1 MAIGRVPIANSPS
14 FLYVLPMPRRA
25 MSLLIALL
33 VVPIC
38 ISHAQQPVVV
48 RAARMVDVAR
58 GELVAPAVIVVS
70 NGKIVSVGSGGVPAG
85 ARTID
90 LGDLT
95 LLPGLIDAH
104 THLTADME
112 GDWVTR
118 SVKDLPA
125 DAALRG
131 ARNARKTLLAGFT
144 TVRDVGSVGFAD
156 VSLMKA
162 IDAGMVEGPRIF
174 PVANAIG
181 ITGGHCDDTGWA
193 PGVNERGPKDG
204 VADGVDEAVK
214 AVRYQIKHGAKVIKV
229 CATAGVFS
237 YDATVGAQQLSDA
250 ELQAIVQEAARH
262 GLKVAAHAHG
272 TEGIKAAVRAG
283 VASIEHGSMIDDEA
297 AELMKRRGT
306 YLVPTAYLLG
316 TFKFE
321 SLPPPI
327 AAKARQVIPLARES
341 HRRAIRAG
349 VKIAFGTDAAVYPHG
364 DNAREFAVYV
374 GYGMRPADAI
384 RTATVNAAD
393 LLGVT
398 DRGIIAPGKL
408 ADLIAVRGNPL
419 EDVRVL
425 EQVPWVMKGGEVV
438 KGAGKQESGD
448 AGK

>member
-1 MAIGRVPIANSPS
+1 
-14 FLYVLPMPRRA
+14 
-25 MSLLIALL
+25 
-33 VVPIC
+33 
-38 ISHAQQPVVV
+38 
-48 RAARMVDVAR
+48 
-58 GELVAPAVIVVS
+58 
-70 NGKIVSVGSGGVPAG
+70 
-85 ARTID
+85 
-90 LGDLT
+90 
-95 LLPGLIDAH
+95 
-104 THLTADME
+104 
-112 GDWVTR
+112 
-118 SVKDLPA
+118 
-125 DAALRG
+125 
-131 ARNARKTLLAGFT
+131 
-144 TVRDVGSVGFAD
+144 VGFAD

-229 CATAGVFS
+229 CATAGVLSF
-237 YDATVGAQQLSDA
+237 DATLGAQQLSDA
-250 ELQAIVQEAARH
+250 ELQAIVQEATRH

-283 VASIEHGSMIDDEA
+283 VASIEHGSMLDDQAID
-297 AELMKRRGT
+297 LMKRNGT
-306 YLVPTAYLLG
+306 YLVPTAYLLT

-327 AAKARQVIPLARES
+327 AAKAKQVIPLAQAS

-398 DRGIIAPGKL
+398 DRGVIAAGKL

>member
-1 MAIGRVPIANSPS
+1 MPVRAASILLSILLSPIFTA
-14 FLYVLPMPRRA
+14 R
-25 MSLLIALL
+25 
-33 VVPIC
+33 
-38 ISHAQQPVVV
+38 AQQPIVV

-58 GELVAPAVIVVS
+58 GELIAPAVVVIAS
-70 NGKIVSVGSGGVPAG
+70 GKIVSIGSGGVPAG
-85 ARTID
+85 ARTVD

-104 THLTADME
+104 THLTYDIS

-118 SVKDLPA
+118 SVRELPA

-131 ARNARKTLLAGFT
+131 ARNARLTLLAGFT

-162 IDAGMVEGPRIF
+162 IDAGFVMGPRMI
-174 PVANAIG
+174 PSAHAIG

-193 PGVNERGPKDG
+193 PGVNELDYRNG

-229 CATAGVFS
+229 CATAGVLSF
-237 YDATVGAQQLSDA
+237 DATLGAQQLSDA
-250 ELQAIVQEAARH
+250 ELQAIVQEANRH

-297 AELMKRRGT
+297 ADLMKRRGT
-306 YLVPTAYLLG
+306 YLVPTAYLLT
-316 TFKFE
+316 TFKFD
-321 SLPPPI
+321 SLPPLI
-327 AAKARQVIPLARES
+327 AAKAKQVVPLAQES

-364 DNAREFAVYV
+364 DNAHEFAVYV

-398 DRGIIAPGKL
+398 DRGVIAPGKL

-425 EQVPWVMKGGEVV
+425 EQVPWVMKDGVVV
-438 KGAGKQESGD
+438 KSP
-448 AGK
+448 

>member
-1 MAIGRVPIANSPS
+1 MR
-14 FLYVLPMPRRA
+14 
-25 MSLLIALL
+25 SLMLALL
-33 VVPIC
+33 FTPLYSAV
-38 ISHAQQPVVV
+38 AQQPVVV

-58 GELVAPAVIVVS
+58 GTLVEPAIVVVS
-70 NGKIVSVGSGGVPAG
+70 NGRVVNIGAGGVPAG
-85 ARTID
+85 AQTID

-95 LLPGLIDAH
+95 LLPGLIDSH
-104 THLTADME
+104 THLTGDLS

-118 SVKDLPA
+118 SVRELPA

-131 ARNARKTLLAGFT
+131 AANAQKTLLAGFT
-144 TVRDVGSVGFAD
+144 TVRDVGAGGFSD

-162 IDAGMVEGPRIF
+162 IDAGFIPGPRMI
-174 PVANAIG
+174 PSAHALG

-193 PGVNERGPKDG
+193 PGINELGPKEGVMDG
-204 VADGVDEAVK
+204 ADEAAK

-229 CATAGVFS
+229 CATAGVLSF
-237 YDATVGAQQLSDA
+237 DATVGAQQLSEA

-262 GLKVAAHAHG
+262 GVKVAAHAHG

-297 AELMKRRGT
+297 ADLMKRRGT

-316 TFKFE
+316 TFTFE

-364 DNAREFAVYV
+364 NNAREFAAYV
-374 GYGMRPADAI
+374 AYGMRPADAL
-384 RTATVNAAD
+384 RTATLNAAD
-393 LLGVT
+393 LLGVS
-398 DRGIIAPGKL
+398 DRGMIAAGKM
-408 ADLIAVRGNPL
+408 ADLIAVKGNPL

-425 EQVPWVMKGGEVV
+425 EKVPWVMKGGVVV
-438 KGAGKQESGD
+438 KQAGK
-448 AGK
+448 

>member
-1 MAIGRVPIANSPS
+1 MH
-14 FLYVLPMPRRA
+14 RRDISA
-25 MSLLIALL
+25 LITLLLA
-33 VVPIC
+33 PIC
-38 ISHAQQPVVV
+38 TAVAQQPVVV
-48 RAARMVDVAR
+48 RAARMVDVTT
-58 GELVAPAVIVVS
+58 GQLVAPAIVVIAD
-70 NGKIVSVGSGGVPAG
+70 GKIRSLGSGEVPPGV
-85 ARTID
+85 RTID

-104 THLTADME
+104 THLTYDIS

-118 SVKDLPA
+118 SVRELPA

-162 IDAGMVEGPRIF
+162 IDAGFVMGPRMI
-174 PVANAIG
+174 PSAHAIG

-193 PGVNERGPKDG
+193 PGVNELSFREG
-204 VADGVDEAVK
+204 VADGVDEVVK
-214 AVRYQIKHGAKVIKV
+214 AARYQIKHGAKVIKV
-229 CATAGVFS
+229 CATAGVLSF
-237 YDATVGAQQLSDA
+237 DATVGAQQLSDA
-250 ELQAIVQEAARH
+250 ELQAIVQEANRH

-297 AELMKRRGT
+297 ADLMKRHGT
-306 YLVPTAYLLG
+306 YLVPTAYLLT
-316 TFKFE
+316 TFKYE

-327 AAKARQVIPLARES
+327 AAKAKQVVPLAQAS

-364 DNAREFAVYV
+364 DNAHEFAVYV

-398 DRGIIAPGKL
+398 DRGVIAPGKL

-425 EQVPWVMKGGEVV
+425 EQVPWVMKGGLVV
-438 KGAGKQESGD
+438 KDAEKLGSGEAGKRGSGEP
-448 AGK
+448 GGG